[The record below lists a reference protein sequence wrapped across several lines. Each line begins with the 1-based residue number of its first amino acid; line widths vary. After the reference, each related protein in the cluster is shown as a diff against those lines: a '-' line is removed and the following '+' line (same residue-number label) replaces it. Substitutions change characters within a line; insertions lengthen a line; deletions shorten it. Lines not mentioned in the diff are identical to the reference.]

1 MFIIQ
6 QHTVSKFTNFKSSSC
21 SAFRPYVKRV
31 AQSWKQSSPIRFLS
45 LQEYS
50 RLHLAYSIY
59 GQDRH
64 KVFYIFIRSTKW
76 QITHPPC
83 KNMFDRYLQTV
94 TQCMS
99 IDSVYMPLLWDH
111 CAFHVAIN
119 CCSHNVSTSV
129 SSMSNSC
136 SQSSSLLSGT
146 QQNNHANI
154 HNMFIYENSGACPC
168 STLFYLCKPKFN

>member
-1 MFIIQ
+1 M
-6 QHTVSKFTNFKSSSC
+6 K
-21 SAFRPYVKRV
+21 
-31 AQSWKQSSPIRFLS
+31 
-45 LQEYS
+45 YS

-59 GQDRH
+59 NQDRH

-83 KNMFDRYLQTV
+83 KNMFDNYLQTV
-94 TQCMS
+94 MQCMS
-99 IDSVYMPLLWDH
+99 IDSIYTPLLWDH
-111 CAFHVAIN
+111 CTFHVAIN
-119 CCSHNVSTSV
+119 CCSHNLSTSV

-146 QQNNHANI
+146 HQNNQVNI

-168 STLFYLCKPKFN
+168 STILYM